1 MLELVKTN
9 SNGEFQG
16 SSNTLNEEAALVTKD
31 MEKTK
36 VLSVFFTV
44 VISSKISLQES
55 HVIENTGAWIKEAS
69 FSLGE
74 GSDWGMFEADQ
85 TYIHPRSLTGCICM
99 C

>member
-9 SNGEFQG
+9 FNGEFQG

-31 MEKTK
+31 MEKIK

-44 VISSKISLQES
+44 VISSRISLQES
-55 HVIENTGAWIKEAS
+55 HVTENTEAWIKKTS

-74 GSDWGMFEADQ
+74 GSDWETF
-85 TYIHPRSLTGCICM
+85 
-99 C
+99 